1 MCRRHVILLKFE
13 VKKILFCPQ
22 DVKSPRYFRN
32 SSVGNTIQT
41 LHENRRQ
48 VILKVMGVLE
58 NSSCPQ
64 AMVVAT
70 LFYKVK
76 VVEILFRPLMMLVA
90 SLF

>member
-13 VKKILFCPQ
+13 VKKVLFCPQ

-32 SSVGNTIQT
+32 SSIGNIIQT

-58 NSSCPQ
+58 N
-64 AMVVAT
+64 
-70 LFYKVK
+70 
-76 VVEILFRPLMMLVA
+76 
-90 SLF
+90 